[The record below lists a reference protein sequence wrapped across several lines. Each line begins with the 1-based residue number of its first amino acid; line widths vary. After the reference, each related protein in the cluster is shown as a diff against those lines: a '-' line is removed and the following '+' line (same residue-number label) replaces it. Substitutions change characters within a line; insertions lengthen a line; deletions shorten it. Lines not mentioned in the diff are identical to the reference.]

1 MMSLTCKWLL
11 IHVFSLCIVCGANA
25 QILVRQRNSAY
36 EGWQTAFALARET
49 LAKIWTIQHQNHP
62 QDLPLHDK
70 FYSTWSQPNNGNRR
84 RVSCCNNQDCYPTN
98 IVLKEG
104 KWWAQRREDLKWM
117 MVPDGKLEHNQPDPR
132 ESPDHQSHACIS
144 PPIGGDYVFCAVL
157 GSGL

>member
-1 MMSLTCKWLL
+1 MAPTCKWLL
-11 IHVFSLCIVCGANA
+11 GHALSLCVVCGANA
-25 QILVRQRNSAY
+25 QTYVEQRGSL
-36 EGWQTAFALARET
+36 W
-49 LAKIWTIQHQNHP
+49 KIQHEGHP
-62 QDLPLHDK
+62 QDLLLHDK
-70 FYSTWSQPNNGNRR
+70 FYSTWNQPNNGNRR

-104 KWWAQRREDLKWM
+104 KWWAQRREDLKWIM
-117 MVPDGKLEHNQPDPR
+117 IPDGKLEHNQPDPR